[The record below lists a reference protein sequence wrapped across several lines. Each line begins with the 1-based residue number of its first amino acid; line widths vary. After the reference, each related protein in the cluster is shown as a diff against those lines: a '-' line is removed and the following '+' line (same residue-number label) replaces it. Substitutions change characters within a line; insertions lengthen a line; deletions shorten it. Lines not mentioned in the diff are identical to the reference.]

1 LLTSLR
7 SPFFTKNIQN
17 SKKKLQKLIW
27 IQKKNW
33 IKKFKKLKKKPY
45 PFTFKQ
51 LWLLKNWSFFLKY
64 LFRFKFKNDPHEFFS
79 KQTKFLKNLHFFTFQ
94 FLFFKYFKN
103 FLILT
108 KTEQKLTNFSL
119 SIFFYKSLK
128 NAINRYKI
136 AIQRKQ
142 LFTFLEQFVVQF
154 INQQFFINLFFRL
167 KFNQISLLFIKFYH
181 FFENYLFKPL
191 IYLTNKYMANL
202 FLILSFFSFQNTFPY
217 FLLLW
222 VMLLFEQITYIKH
235 VTTITKL
242 KTILQ
247 LAFNFNPYQRF
258 LEGLILKIKG
268 KIGGVGNIRKRTFVI
283 RLGKTDLSNFKLL
296 FNMNTQE
303 LITETGLIKFKL
315 VFASI

>member
-1 LLTSLR
+1 LLTPLHLT
-7 SPFFTKNIQN
+7 FFTKNIQN
-17 SKKKLQKLIW
+17 PRKKPQKPVW
-27 IQKKNW
+27 AQKKTW
-33 IKKFKKLKKKPY
+33 TKKYKKLKKKAY
-45 PFTFKQ
+45 LFTFKQ

-64 LFRFKFKNDPHEFFS
+64 LFRFRFKNDSYEFFS

-94 FLFFKYFKN
+94 FLYFKYFKY
-103 FLILT
+103 FLVLT
-108 KTEQKLTNFSL
+108 KTDQKLTNFSL
-119 SIFFYKSLK
+119 SFFFYKSLK

-136 AIQRKQ
+136 GIQRRQ

-154 INQQFFINLFFRL
+154 INQQFFINLLFRL

-181 FFENYLFKPL
+181 FFKNYLFKSL
-191 IYLTNKYMANL
+191 IYLTNKYMAHL
-202 FLILSFFSFQNTFPY
+202 FLILSFFSFQNAFPY

-222 VMLLFEQITYIKH
+222 IMLLFEQITYIKH

-247 LAFNFNPYQRF
+247 LAFNFNPYSRL

-268 KIGGVGNIRKRTFVI
+268 KIGGVGNIRKRTFII

-296 FNMNTQE
+296 FSMNTQE

-315 VFASI
+315 TFASI